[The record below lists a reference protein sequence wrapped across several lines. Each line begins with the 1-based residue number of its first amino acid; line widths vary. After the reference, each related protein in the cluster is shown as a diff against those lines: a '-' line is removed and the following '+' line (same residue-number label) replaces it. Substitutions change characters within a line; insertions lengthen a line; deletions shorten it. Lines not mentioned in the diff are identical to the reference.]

1 MDLEQFGINF
11 MVMHPFRAEF
21 GDDALLEDVVFDEDR
36 HYSNDEIMTV
46 ALEQL
51 SGEKLEAL
59 LDLQIDIFISR
70 KQTHAGIVTLQ

>member
-11 MVMHPFRAEF
+11 MVVHPLRAEF
-21 GDDALLEDVVFDEDR
+21 GDDALLDEVEFDETQD
-36 HYSNDEIMTV
+36 YSNDELMAI

-51 SGEKLEAL
+51 SGDKLDAL
-59 LDLQIDIFISR
+59 LDLQIDMYISR